1 MPLSELNKLIS
12 YARKKEEIKFKA
24 DLEKRLFP
32 LWLSN
37 YIATKIKGEECIEYD
52 EFINSTLIK
61 PNMSFTKRTPQKEKR
76 TSDDILAEFM
86 PLINADR
93 ERRRQYG

>member
-12 YARKKEEIKFKA
+12 YARKKEEIKLKA

-37 YIATKIKGEECIEYD
+37 YIAAKIKGEECIEYD
-52 EFINSTLIK
+52 KFIKNTLFE
-61 PNMSFTKRTPQKEKR
+61 PNTSITKYTDKTER

-93 ERRRQYG
+93 ERRQQHG

>member
-1 MPLSELNKLIS
+1 MPLSELNNLIS

-37 YIATKIKGEECIEYD
+37 YVAAKIKGEEVIGYD
-52 EFINSTLIK
+52 EFIKSTLLE
-61 PNMSFTKRTPQKEKR
+61 PNTPITER
-76 TSDDILAEFM
+76 NTNNVVHTSDDILSEFM
-86 PLINADR
+86 PMINADR
-93 ERRRQYG
+93 ERRRQHG